1 MLNRSHLSN
10 IENSYRQIYFKTVD
24 TVANYIIEL
33 FNQRDYTMYENCEQG
48 LLKGTLRELVSQN
61 VDQLYELHT
70 EFDSDTL
77 RIQLSI
83 LAESYHSFRQ
93 GEGCDTFIMSLI
105 SSK

>member
-1 MLNRSHLSN
+1 
-10 IENSYRQIYFKTVD
+10 
-24 TVANYIIEL
+24 
-33 FNQRDYTMYENCEQG
+33 MYENCEQDF
-48 LLKGTLRELVSQN
+48 LKGTLGELVSQN
-61 VDQLYELHT
+61 VDQLYELYT

-105 SSK
+105 SSKRTKKIWFLIPWQQQMTALNMNHV